1 MKMGGKTADSKW
13 GMMVDPIK
21 ISVTVWPIVFAAV
34 TAQGFKTW
42 ASYRVERGVK
52 LMELEQLIGSN
63 SFSAVMK
70 QPILLRRLDLLTL
83 GIFVIW
89 ALSPIGSQALLRT
102 YSLGRPYREELAP
115 VLYAPILG
123 ENMLLSPHATDK
135 ITETGVVAE
144 LWQIVSTFYISGL
157 LSPSPSR
164 FATVGFFNQDAYN
177 QPTPHF
183 ESDVMHGYASIYGVP
198 VALPYVSLD
207 LGTGTEKT
215 KAEKS
220 KQAAD
225 AAAPSESFEFPITS
239 SYFQLTCGS
248 WEQGTYATL
257 INDTE
262 SWMST
267 SVSDTLGIEFFVDPA
282 VNVTDPTDI
291 NLPVTSLR
299 YASLNSGQKVLDHT
313 KEWKPSLPQ
322 ADWKYTYID
331 CGFEQ
336 VFYTAT
342 VNCSIDALSGGYTW
356 NCNSQDSVLL
366 PPDQVK
372 PEWRTVL
379 RDFSHEMVSANSY
392 PILDPFTP
400 SKFVHFRFCLA
411 V

>member
-1 MKMGGKTADSKW
+1 MKMGGKTTDSKW
-13 GMMVDPIK
+13 GMIVDPIK

-102 YSLGRPYREELAP
+102 YSLGRPYREEIGPA
-115 VLYAPILG
+115 LYVPILG

-135 ITETGVVAE
+135 IAKTSDVAE
-144 LWQIVSTFYISGL
+144 LWQIVSTFYISAL
-157 LSPSPSR
+157 MSPSPSR
-164 FATVGFFNQDAYN
+164 FATKKFFNQDAYN
-177 QPTPHF
+177 HPLPSFT
-183 ESDVMHGYASIYGVP
+183 SDVIHGYASIYGIP
-198 VALPYVSLD
+198 VALPPVSLN
-207 LGTGTEKT
+207 LGSEKT
-215 KAEKS
+215 EAEKS

-225 AAAPSESFEFPITS
+225 AQAPSESFDFPITS

-248 WEQGTYATL
+248 WKQGTYATL
-257 INDTE
+257 INET
-262 SWMST
+262 WMST
-267 SVSDTLGIEFFVDPA
+267 SASGTLGIEFFVDPA
-282 VNVTDPTDI
+282 LNATDTSDI
-291 NLPVTSLR
+291 DLPVTSLR
-299 YASLNSGQKVLDHT
+299 YASLNSGQKVLSHT
-313 KEWKPSLPQ
+313 KGWETSPPQ

-336 VFYTAT
+336 LFYTAT
-342 VNCSIDALSGGYTW
+342 VNCSIDALTGGYTW
-356 NCNSQDSVLL
+356 SCDAQDSVLL
-366 PPDQVK
+366 PPDKVK

-392 PILDPFTP
+392 PILDPYTP
-400 SKFVHFRFCLA
+400 SKFLDSRFCLT

>member
-1 MKMGGKTADSKW
+1 MGGKTANSKW

-102 YSLGRPYREELAP
+102 YSLGRPYREDIGPA
-115 VLYAPILG
+115 LYVPILG

-135 ITETGVVAE
+135 IAKTSDVAE
-144 LWQIVSTFYISGL
+144 LWQIVSTFYISAL
-157 LSPSPSR
+157 LYPSPSR
-164 FATVGFFNQDAYN
+164 SATKSFFNQDAYN
-177 QPTPHF
+177 QPMPLLH
-183 ESDVMHGYASIYGVP
+183 SDIFHGYASIYGIP
-198 VALPYVSLD
+198 VALPPVSLD
-207 LGTGTEKT
+207 LDTEKT

-225 AAAPSESFEFPITS
+225 AAAPSESFDFPITS
-239 SYFQLTCGS
+239 SHFELTCGS
-248 WEQGTYATL
+248 WKQGTYATL
-257 INDTE
+257 ISNNE

-267 SVSDTLGIEFFVDPA
+267 SMSDTLGIEFFVDPD
-282 VNVTDPTDI
+282 VNVTDPSDI

-299 YASLNSGQKVLDHT
+299 YASLNSGQKVLSHT
-313 KEWKPSLPQ
+313 KEWKPSVPQ
-322 ADWKYTYID
+322 DDWKYTYID

-356 NCNSQDSVLL
+356 NCDAQNSVML

-392 PILDPFTP
+392 PILDPYTP
-400 SKFVHFRFCLA
+400 SKFVHSRFCPT

>member
-1 MKMGGKTADSKW
+1 MGGKREDSKW

-102 YSLGRPYREELAP
+102 YSLGRPYVEEIGPA
-115 VLYAPILG
+115 LYVPIMG
-123 ENMLLSPHATDK
+123 ENMLLSPHAADK
-135 ITETGVVAE
+135 IAKTSDVAE
-144 LWQIVSTFYISGL
+144 LWQIVSTFYISAL
-157 LSPSPSR
+157 LYPSPSR
-164 FATVGFFNQDAYN
+164 YATGKFFNQDAYN
-177 QPTPHF
+177 QPTPYF
-183 ESDVMHGYASIYGVP
+183 TSDVMHGPASLHGVP
-198 VALPYVSLD
+198 VALPPVSLA
-207 LGTGTEKT
+207 LSSEKT

-225 AAAPSESFEFPITS
+225 AQAPSESFDFPITS
-239 SYFQLTCGS
+239 SYFQLTCEP
-248 WEQGTYATL
+248 WKQGTYATL
-257 INDTE
+257 INQT
-262 SWMST
+262 WMST

-282 VNVTDPTDI
+282 LNATDDSDI

-299 YASLNSGQKVLDHT
+299 YASLNNGQKVLDHT
-313 KEWKPSLPQ
+313 KDWKPSPPQ
-322 ADWKYTYID
+322 PNWTYSYID

-342 VNCSIDALSGGYTW
+342 VNCSIDGLSGGYTW
-356 NCNSQDSVLL
+356 NCDAQDSVLL
-366 PPDQVK
+366 PPDKVK

-379 RDFSHEMVSANSY
+379 RDFSHEMVSANSQ
-392 PILDPFTP
+392 PILDPYTP
-400 SKFVHFRFCLA
+400 SKFVYSRFCIA